1 MNIIFDKHF
10 KQRMFQMVK
19 PKAKNDHCPFCDTK
33 ITGKNFRGAMWVDGE
48 FRMFDGSIF
57 CLFKIVDIER
67 AKQNVSKSTTDQ

>member
-1 MNIIFDKHF
+1 MNIIFDKVF

-19 PKAKNDHCPFCDTK
+19 PKAKNDRCPFCDTK

-67 AKQNVSKSTTDQ
+67 AKLDATKHEIDQ